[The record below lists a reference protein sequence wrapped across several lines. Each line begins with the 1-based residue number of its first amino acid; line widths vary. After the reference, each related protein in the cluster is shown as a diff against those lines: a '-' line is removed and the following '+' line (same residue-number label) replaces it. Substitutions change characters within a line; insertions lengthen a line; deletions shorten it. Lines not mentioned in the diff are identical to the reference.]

1 MRKGRYP
8 LEQVLAHRVR
18 TCQEAE
24 LELVRAR
31 GRVHDA
37 QVALAAAEEA
47 RRLHLEKRSR
57 VVTPAPGQ
65 TTISGHVLAW
75 SGAYAARLQVE
86 SQKLTERV
94 KAAQAVVASEARA
107 QRLAE
112 LTWQRAYAERETLN
126 RHHERFRQAERK
138 AAERAEEL
146 EAEDT
151 WHPAH
156 RPQVRT

>member
-1 MRKGRYP
+1 MRKSRYP
-8 LEQVLAHRVR
+8 LEQVLALRVR

-24 LELVRAR
+24 LELARAR
-31 GRVHDA
+31 GRLQDA

-47 RRLHLEKRSR
+47 RTAHAAKRSR
-57 VVTPAPGQ
+57 IVTPTPEQALVSAQ
-65 TTISGHVLAW
+65 ALAW
-75 SGAYAARLQVE
+75 SGAYGARLQAE
-86 SQKLTERV
+86 AQKLSERL
-94 KAAQAVVASEARA
+94 KAAQAAVSIEARGL
-107 QRLAE
+107 RLAE

-126 RHHERFRQAERK
+126 RHHERFQESERK

-146 EAEDT
+146 EVEDH